1 MSLLNPH
8 TLPVLTALPLL
19 AAIALPAGAVAINDN
34 LDIGGAVR
42 ARIDYDPDRD
52 LEKLSFDTAFL
63 TTSYNSDSWIGAA
76 KYRFYGDAYPYEYTG
91 KVGDIS
97 FAEYAWIG
105 YKFDESRQVQ
115 IGLNKIPFGLQ
126 PYFGST
132 FFESLGNVIGL
143 EDIQNVGAKYI
154 QQHDDWNLQLG
165 YYLHP
170 ADQGE
175 GTSRGGRTYATS
187 VATGDDYVTDGSD
200 NHERDILV
208 GRLARDIKLGAW
220 QSEIGASL
228 LTSSL
233 ENQDTHDSGRRNA
246 LAVHYLGKNGPWG
259 VQLQATR
266 QEMTPENPGSDEL
279 VSFGSFDG
287 TFNVA
292 AKGEL
297 YVTDLSYELPGTF
310 GWFSGVKV
318 YGNYSLFDKDESDFE
333 NSQRFI
339 LGTSFSLKDLWIA
352 VEWLHGKHDPYI
364 GGGSYTQS
372 LGAGGSDRWENQ
384 LYTNIGYY
392 F

>member
-8 TLPVLTALPLL
+8 TLPALTALPLL
-19 AAIALPAGAVAINDN
+19 AAIALPAGAVAINEN

-52 LEKLSFDTAFL
+52 IQKLSFDTAFL
-63 TTSYNSDSWIGAA
+63 TTAYDSDSWIGAA
-76 KYRFYGDAYPYEYTG
+76 KYRFYGDAYPYDYTD
-91 KVGDIS
+91 KIGDIS

-105 YKFDESRQVQ
+105 YKFDESRQIQ

-143 EDIQNVGAKYI
+143 EDIQNLGAKYI

-200 NHERDILV
+200 NHERDIVV

-246 LAVHYLGKNGPWG
+246 LAVHYLGKSGPWG

-292 AKGEL
+292 VKGEL

>member
-76 KYRFYGDAYPYEYTG
+76 KYRFYGDAYPYEYTD

-132 FFESLGNVIGL
+132 FFLSLGNVIGL

>member
-76 KYRFYGDAYPYEYTG
+76 KYRFYGDAYPYDYTD

-154 QQHDDWNLQLG
+154 QQHDDWNVQLG

-246 LAVHYLGKNGPWG
+246 LAVHYLGKNGTWG

-266 QEMTPENPGSDEL
+266 QEMTPENPGSEDL

-364 GGGSYTQS
+364 GGGCYTQS

>member
-1 MSLLNPH
+1 MSQLKQY
-8 TLPVLTALPLL
+8 TLPALCALPLL
-19 AAIALPAGAVAINDN
+19 TTTALPAGAVAINDN

-52 LEKLSFDTAFL
+52 IQKLSFDTAFL
-63 TTSYNSDSWIGAA
+63 TTAYNSDSWIGAA
-76 KYRFYGDAYPYEYTG
+76 KYRFYGDAYPYEYTD
-91 KVGDIS
+91 KIGDIS
-97 FAEYAWIG
+97 FAEYAWVG
-105 YKFDESRQVQ
+105 YKFDESRQLQV
-115 IGLNKIPFGLQ
+115 GLNKIPFGLQ

-143 EDIQNVGAKYI
+143 EDIQDLGVKYI
-154 QQHDDWNLQLG
+154 QQQDDWDLQLG
-165 YYLHP
+165 YYLQP

-175 GTSRGGRTYATS
+175 GTSRGGRTYSTS
-187 VATGDDYVTDGSD
+187 VATADDYVADGSD

-208 GRLARDIKLGAW
+208 GRLARNLKLGAW

-233 ENQDTHDSGRRNA
+233 ENQDTHNSGRRNA
-246 LAVHYLGKNGPWG
+246 LAVHYMGKNGPWG
-259 VQLQATR
+259 VQLQAAR
-266 QEMTPENPGSDEL
+266 QEMSPKNPSSDEL

-292 AKGEL
+292 AKGDL
-297 YVTDLSYELPGTF
+297 YVTDLSYELPGTY

-318 YGNYSLFDKDESDFE
+318 YGNYSLFDKDESSFE

-339 LGTSFSLKDLWIA
+339 LGTSFSLRDLWIA

-364 GGGSYTQS
+364 GGGNYTQS